1 MSKSPFKFLDS
12 YTKEDRDIFF
22 GRDREIEEM
31 YQKVFESKILL
42 IYGISGT
49 GKTSI
54 INCGLANKF
63 EDSDWLPVTVRRGR
77 DILESLVGELQK
89 NAISPIPL
97 QLADT
102 PPRGRH
108 TGPQAGSGGDTP
120 GRIVKTL
127 KSIYLDHFKPIYLLF
142 DQFEELFIF
151 GDKNERGEFIQT
163 VKKVVDSDVQCR
175 FIFSIR
181 EEYLAGVTEFE
192 QTIPDFLSNR
202 MRIEKM
208 TWSNAKK
215 VITEP
220 CKVQEIQVEEGLTEK
235 ILGKLSPESTEVE
248 LTYLQVLLDKMYRLS
263 QEHTPSRQKSSGHP
277 SQEGKVEGSSETND
291 KESDHSGGVQ
301 GGVFSFELLE
311 KIGDVSDL
319 LGSFLEEQISQLDDP
334 ETGLVILKSFV
345 SAKGTKRQVTLEEV
359 IEFSKTLGK
368 SISEEKSK
376 QLIIRFVNLRI
387 LRDRDES
394 GRYELRHDS
403 LATKI
408 YEKITLV
415 EKELLEVRQFI
426 ENAFYSYQ
434 KRGILL
440 SIEDLEYIATY
451 ERRMFLQG
459 ELSEFVNQ
467 SKHHL
472 AARKRAFRRILTY
485 SAIGF
490 FLIILVV
497 IIYTVRSSGSLK
509 SQKSVLASFLQ
520 HDFSPALS
528 FKTALEAY
536 RKDTASTYAIKT
548 LFDSFY
554 ALLED
559 GPFYDS
565 LGNELNPGKA
575 IFDFS
580 PCDSEIMDARFSD
593 DGEYIYGYLAD
604 NSVRIWNR
612 KGIEL
617 FSEKVNDTT
626 ILSVTMSPDN
636 SIITALAMDSSLHM
650 WNRNGER
657 IGSLKAGYEPL
668 NPHDVVSFSPK
679 EDIFSC
685 IGTDNQINI
694 FDFKGKLLY
703 ELEGH
708 SAPVNAVDFSPNGR
722 YIASGSKDSTIII
735 WKLDSLSGRYQ
746 NTKRIADFQDEVW
759 SVDFA
764 QNSKYILCT
773 STDTSSLDPCVCHLV
788 RFNGEKRDI
797 IYGFYDTAF
806 LNKDTLRYDYRV
818 TGKVVSAR
826 FAAND
831 AAIIV
836 TCLNEGMPPYDS
848 DFKPGMHQDNV
859 TNRIKFSNRS
869 LRELMAENRVFKDY
883 KWRTTYRRSKNVY
896 YYSGIDFSKQEY
908 VAATIAGKQH
918 TILYHWDKLAL
929 ATFKGTNPVF
939 SPDGKYLLCIDN
951 QTLYL
956 YPSDEKEMIRLAE
969 EERIFGKLWSTI
981 RDWTDFFDLK
991 NTRY

>member
-1 MSKSPFKFLDS
+1 MYIYGINLLTLSKLPMQKSPFKFLDS

-42 IYGISGT
+42 VYGISGT
-49 GKTSI
+49 GKTSL

-77 DILESLVGELQK
+77 NMLESLVGELQK
-89 NAISPIPL
+89 HAISPPSSASWRAL
-97 QLADT
+97 
-102 PPRGRH
+102 PP
-108 TGPQAGSGGDTP
+108 GGDMP
-120 GRIVKTL
+120 ARIVKTL
-127 KSIYLDHFKPIYLLF
+127 KSIYLDHFKPIYLIF

-215 VITEP
+215 VIEEP
-220 CKVQEIQVEEGLTEK
+220 CKVQGIRVEEGLTEK

-248 LTYLQVLLDKMYRLS
+248 LTYLQVLLDKMYRIASRNAQHPKKEGEEQSVNGIGKEGDSKLHFVKSYLS
-263 QEHTPSRQKSSGHP
+263 E
-277 SQEGKVEGSSETND
+277 
-291 KESDHSGGVQ
+291 
-301 GGVFSFELLE
+301 
-311 KIGDVSDL
+311 IGDVSDL
-319 LGSFLEEQISQLDDP
+319 LGSFLEEQISQLDNP

-345 SAKGTKRQVTLEEV
+345 SAKGTKRQVILEEV

-368 SISEEKSK
+368 NISEEKSK
-376 QLIIRFVNLRI
+376 ELIIRFVKLRI
-387 LRDRDES
+387 LRDRDENE
-394 GRYELRHDS
+394 RYELRHDS

-408 YEKITLV
+408 FEKITLA

-472 AARKRAFRRILTY
+472 AARERAFRRILTY

-490 FLIILVV
+490 LFIILVV

-509 SQKSVLASFLQ
+509 SQKFVLASFLQ

-528 FKTALEAY
+528 FESALEAY

-575 IFDFS
+575 LFDFT

-604 NSVRIWNR
+604 NSIRIWNR

-617 FSEKVNDTT
+617 FSEKADNSS
-626 ILSVTMSPDN
+626 ILSVKLAPDN
-636 SIITALAMDSSLHM
+636 SIITALSSDSTLHV
-650 WNRNGER
+650 WNRNGEL
-657 IGSLKAGYEPL
+657 ICSIKAGYEPL

-679 EDIFSC
+679 DGIFSC

-694 FDFKGKLLY
+694 YDFTGKLLY
-703 ELEGH
+703 ELDGH
-708 SAPVNAVDFSPNGR
+708 CASVNAVDFSPNGR
-722 YIASGSKDSTIII
+722 YIASGSKDTTIII
-735 WKLDSLSGRYQ
+735 WKLDSITGRYQ
-746 NTKRIADFQDEVW
+746 YAKQILNFQDVIW

-764 QNSKYILCT
+764 ENSRYILCT

-806 LNKDTLRYDYRV
+806 LNKDTLLYDYRV

-836 TCLNEGMPPYDS
+836 TCLNEGIPPNDNNLHPGINQ
-848 DFKPGMHQDNV
+848 DFV
-859 TNRIKFSNRS
+859 RYRIRFSLNSNRK
-869 LRELMAENRVFKDY
+869 LMAENRVLRGY
-883 KWRTTYRRSKNVY
+883 KWRTTFKRSKNVY
-896 YYSGIDFSKQEY
+896 YYSGIDFSKREC
-908 VAATIAGKQH
+908 VAATISDRPQ

-929 ATFKGTNPVF
+929 ATFKGTHPVF

-969 EERIFGKLWSTI
+969 EELIFGKLESNI

-991 NTRY
+991 NTPY